1 MSELLVLRGVTA
13 SPMDVA
19 LSELAVWLG
28 LGVRSGQVSTPPTTG
43 TPAFALSLETAVE
56 WLKEAADAAAI
67 FSQLASLGTSGLLY
81 GPGMGAVQE
90 TWLRRLFGESGGRV
104 ATVAPSA
111 EARTFSFPPGSRPWT
126 GPLSGQEFVLA
137 DEARPGFSTWESPAD
152 AKSEWSTLLAV
163 DGRATFLRA
172 ERGGL
177 ELFVW
182 LTPQIANVQS
192 VLPRSVGLPKLYDQ
206 LLPGL
211 VFLKSA
217 FGEAAWHNQR
227 AKSRLIID
235 DCLLHPKFGFI
246 FYEELL
252 ASMKKTNFATT
263 IAYIPWNFRRA
274 EAGTVNLFKQ
284 NPRHLAMCVHGCDH
298 TGGEFASRNPTD
310 LAWRSGLGRQ
320 RMHELSQ
327 QTGLPCDDVMVFPQ
341 GKFSPESM
349 RSLREAGY
357 LAAIN
362 TETRPHAGDSGEI
375 TLGELMLPA
384 STRYHGFPI
393 LPRQYPKRTVDFA
406 VDLFL
411 GRAALIVEHHEFL
424 RDGYEAWEAFIRR
437 LNALAPEF
445 CWWGLED
452 IVADCYLQRF
462 PVPGQAEIRFFA
474 RRVLWRNSTPTA
486 VQTRWMKHEPEPS
499 RICEVR
505 LNGQR
510 IAHEIQDGF
519 LRFSSLIDAGA
530 EARVEVI
537 EQDPVAI
544 PKYHPGL
551 KYSAKVLARR
561 GLSELRMAWQTRPS
575 QLPRNRTRPVVSA
588 SH

>member
-1 MSELLVLRGVTA
+1 MSELLVLLGSTTT
-13 SPMDVA
+13 PMEAA
-19 LSELAVWLG
+19 LSELARWSG
-28 LGVRSGQVSTPPTTG
+28 LSARSGPVSTSPGNPG
-43 TPAFALSLETAVE
+43 MAFALSLETAAE
-56 WLKEAADAAAI
+56 CLKDAASSEAI
-67 FSQLASLGTSGLLY
+67 FARLANRGSHGLLY
-81 GPGMGAVQE
+81 GPGLGAAQE
-90 TWLRRLFGESGGRV
+90 TWLRRLFGGTQGRLREMAPGGAARV
-104 ATVAPSA
+104 FAFPVA
-111 EARTFSFPPGSRPWT
+111 SRRWT
-126 GPLSGQEFVLA
+126 GPLSGQEFTRA
-137 DEARPGFSTWESPAD
+137 DEACPASSAWEPGAD
-152 AKSEWSTLLAV
+152 GDTAWTTLMTV
-163 DGRATFLRA
+163 DGQATLLRA

-182 LTPQIANVQS
+182 LTPRIADVQA
-192 VLPRSVGLPKLYDQ
+192 VVPRTVGLPLLYDQ
-206 LLPGL
+206 VLPGL
-211 VFLKSA
+211 IFLKAA
-217 FGEAAWHNQR
+217 FGAATWHNHR

-246 FYEELL
+246 FYDELL

-274 EAGTVNLFKQ
+274 EAATVDLFKQ

-310 LAWRSGLGRQ
+310 LAWRSGLGRK
-320 RMHELSQ
+320 RMRELSQ

-349 RSLREAGY
+349 RSLRDAGY

-375 TLGELMLPA
+375 RLGELMLPA

-452 IVADCYLQRF
+452 IVSDCYLQRF
-462 PVPGQAEIRFFA
+462 PSPGQAEVRFFA
-474 RRVLWRNSTPTA
+474 RRATWRNVSDAT

-499 RICEVR
+499 RLREVR
-505 LNGQR
+505 VNGQR
-510 IAHEIQDGF
+510 VAHEIEDGF
-519 LRFSSLIDAGA
+519 LRFVTTHAAGA
-530 EARVEVI
+530 EAQVEVI
-537 EQDPVAI
+537 EQEPVAI

-575 QLPRNRTRPVVSA
+575 RLPRNRARSVVSQTQ
-588 SH
+588 